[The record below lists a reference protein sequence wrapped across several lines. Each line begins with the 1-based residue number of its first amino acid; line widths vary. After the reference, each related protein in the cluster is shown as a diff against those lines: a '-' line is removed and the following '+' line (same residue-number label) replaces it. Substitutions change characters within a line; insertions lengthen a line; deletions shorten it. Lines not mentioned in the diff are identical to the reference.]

1 MGHGGSQVAVGV
13 GGTVAVWGF
22 LRQMLPTQLT
32 LINYVEKLISFQLCL
47 VFACRASLAAGAAA
61 RQDLRPKTKFEIQ
74 KTR

>member
-32 LINYVEKLISFQLCL
+32 LINYVEKLISFQLWL
-47 VFACRASLAAGAAA
+47 VFSCRASLAAGAAA
-61 RQDLRPKTKFEIQ
+61 RQDPKTKFEIQ